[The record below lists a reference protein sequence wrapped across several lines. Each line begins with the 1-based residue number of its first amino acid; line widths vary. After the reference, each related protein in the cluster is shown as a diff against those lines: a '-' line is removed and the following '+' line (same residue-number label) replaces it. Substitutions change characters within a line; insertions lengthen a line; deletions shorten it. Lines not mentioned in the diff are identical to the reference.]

1 MALLGSPHHTPL
13 WPFWDHHATPPCDP
27 SGITIPH
34 PLLGSPHHTPSGIT
48 TPTCGPSGIT
58 TPHPLLGSPHH
69 TPLWPFW
76 GSPHHTPFWDHHTPL
91 WPFWDHHTTPPC
103 GPSGITTP
111 HPLVVLLGSPHHTP
125 LWPFWD
131 HHTTLLPSSY
141 KAVGGYGYRNG
152 YVGRDQTGIL
162 RVNCVDCLDRTNT
175 AQFIA
180 GKCALGYQLYA
191 LGLLSEPKL
200 PFDCDAVR

>member
-1 MALLGSPHHTPL
+1 MVLNYT
-13 WPFWDHHATPPCDP
+13 ATSCTLTQSKPVW
-27 SGITIPH
+27 PH
-34 PLLGSPHHTPSGIT
+34 PP
-48 TPTCGPSGIT
+48 
-58 TPHPLLGSPHH
+58 
-69 TPLWPFW
+69 W
-76 GSPHHTPFWDHHTPL
+76 
-91 WPFWDHHTTPPC
+91 
-103 GPSGITTP
+103 
-111 HPLVVLLGSPHHTP
+111 V
-125 LWPFWD
+125 
-131 HHTTLLPSSY
+131 TTLLFSPSSY

-200 PFDCDAVR
+200 PFDCEAVR